1 MESNR
6 PGGRKRKVIGQG
18 QTIHKRDDALNTG
31 GPVGRKD
38 GYAGRRPGSQSQKLD
53 SSDGSSS
60 SPYSFLRTTK
70 GKSSMSL
77 LALIA
82 IALIAYFVFG
92 KSCSSQEGGSGA
104 DMLSSCASMMTD
116 QGDGSGGSTDLQSST
131 LGSFMD
137 GSFTNGGTVS
147 TGWDYVPESTTTQT
161 QITTQSGNTGTLDT
175 GVATEAR
182 AKRTVI
188 KGNNQDTVTIMV
200 YMCGTDLE
208 SKYGMATNDL
218 NEMIQAGAN
227 NPNLNVIVM
236 TGGCTKWKNNV
247 ISSSVNQIYK
257 VGNGGVARL
266 SDNFGTDAMTK
277 PATLTKFINF
287 CTQNFPANRYELIL
301 WDHGGGSVSGY
312 GYDEKNARSGSM
324 SLKGINEALKAANTT
339 FDFIGFDACLM
350 ATLENALMLEPYADY
365 MIASEETEPG
375 VGWYYTNWLQALS
388 NNTSTSTLDIGKM
401 IVDDFVKECNRTC
414 QGQKTTLSVVD
425 LAELKATVPA
435 KFRDFAIA
443 TTNQAKSDYRAVSNA
458 RSNTREFATQSKIDQ
473 VDLVHLARNLGT
485 DEAKALANAILGAVK
500 YNKTSS
506 NMTNC
511 YGLSIFFPYK
521 RSSQVDSAVATYN
534 AIGIDSEYSRCIQQV
549 ASMSTAGQAV
559 GSYASGGSVSQ
570 SSPYSSLTGSSGGS
584 ILGGAD
590 ISDLLG
596 SLMGGADLTSLLGG
610 GGDFFGRTIDV
621 NAASDYIA
629 NHQLDASKL
638 VWTDGTLTLPEDQ
651 WDLVQGLL
659 LNVFVDDGTG
669 YIDLGLDN
677 VYDFTKDGKLKGEY
691 DKAWLGIDGQAVA
704 YYYMDKYVSGN
715 TEVITGRVP
724 CLITHEDVEGSTV
737 TERANLILVCT
748 NDDWAIVG
756 AMYDYV
762 DGETETVAKGVTE
775 IPVGATIELI
785 CDYYS
790 YSGEY
795 LNSYKLGE
803 PFTYTGNNVVGD
815 YEFPDMTY
823 RATYM
828 FTDIYGREYWTT
840 PMP

>member
-6 PGGRKRKVIGQG
+6 PGGRKRKIVGQG

-38 GYAGRRPGSQSQKLD
+38 GYAGRRPGGQSQKLEGNSGT
-53 SSDGSSS
+53 SSYGGSSAD
-60 SPYSFLRTTK
+60 SFLRTTK
-70 GKSSMSL
+70 GKGSMGFIV
-77 LALIA
+77 LIA
-82 IALIAYFVFG
+82 IVLLVVFVL
-92 KSCSSQEGGSGA
+92 KPDLSCLGNLAGGGDQSG
-104 DMLSSCASMMTD
+104 DTGLTD
-116 QGDGSGGSTDLQSST
+116 SST
-131 LGSFMD
+131 LASLMNDSF
-137 GSFTNGGTVS
+137 SNGGAVS
-147 TGWDYVPESTTTQT
+147 SGWDYVPEQQSTQQ
-161 QITTQSGNTGTLDT
+161 QITTQSGNTGLLDT
-175 GVATEAR
+175 QVASGAR
-182 AKRTVI
+182 EKRTVI
-188 KGNNQDTVTIMV
+188 RGNNQDTVTLMV

-236 TGGCTKWKNNV
+236 TGGCKQWKNNV
-247 ISSSVNQIYK
+247 ISNSVNQIYK
-257 VGNGGVARL
+257 VANGGVARL
-266 SDNFGTDAMTK
+266 SDNFGSDAMTK

-287 CTQNFPANRYELIL
+287 CTQNFPANRYELIF

-312 GYDEKNARSGSM
+312 GYDEKYASSGSM
-324 SLKGINEALKAANTT
+324 SLKGINEALKASGTT

-375 VGWYYTNWLQALS
+375 VGWYYTNWLKTLN
-388 NNTSTSTLDIGKM
+388 NNTSTPTLDIGKM
-401 IVDDFVKECNRTC
+401 IVDDFVAECNRTC

-425 LAELKATVPA
+425 LAELKATVPEA
-435 KFRDFAIA
+435 FRNFAVA
-443 TTNQAKSDYRAVSNA
+443 TTNQAKTDYSTVSKA
-458 RSNTREFATQSKIDQ
+458 RSNAREFATQSKIDQ

-485 DEAKALANAILGAVK
+485 NEGKALANAILGAVK

-521 RSSQVDSAVATYN
+521 ASSKVSSAVATYN
-534 AIGIDSEYSRCIQQV
+534 AIGLDSEYSRCIQQV

-559 GSYASGGSVSQ
+559 GSYASSGSVSQ
-570 SSPYSSLTGSSGGS
+570 SSPYSSLLGSSGGS
-584 ILGGAD
+584 ILGGGD

-596 SLMGGADLTSLLGG
+596 SLVGGGDLTSLLGG
-610 GGDFFGRTIDV
+610 GGDFFGRNIDV
-621 NAASDYIA
+621 DAASAYIA
-629 NHQLDASKL
+629 DHQLDASKL
-638 VWTDGTLTLPEDQ
+638 VWTQDGGRSTLTISEEQ

-659 LNVFVDDGTG
+659 LNVFVDDGSG

-677 VYDFTKDGKLKGEY
+677 IYEFTKDGKLIGEY
-691 DKAWLGIDGQAVA
+691 DKAWLGIDGQACA
-704 YYYMDKYVSGN
+704 YYYMDEYVSGN
-715 TEVITGRVP
+715 TDVITGRVP
-724 CLITHEDVEGSTV
+724 CLITHEDVAGNTV
-737 TERANLILVCT
+737 TDRAYMILVCT
-748 NDDWAIVG
+748 NGDWAIAG
-756 AMYDYV
+756 AVYDYV
-762 DGETETVAKGVTE
+762 EGETETVAKSMAE

-790 YSGEY
+790 YTGEY
-795 LNSYKLGE
+795 LNTYKLGE
-803 PFTYTGNNVVGD
+803 AFTYTGNNIVGD
-815 YEFPDMTY
+815 YEFNDMTY